1 MSDASESIPLASS
14 SQLAGDEVPDRL
26 TVPLPLPATALETAQ
41 SVAQRAAACV
51 GAEYSNIAL
60 LDETRASLRLFHGSF
75 LDPAIA
81 DRYTEVALDAPA
93 PIAFAV
99 HSREPVFLPDLE
111 SYREHFP
118 EMLADTVAAGVRG
131 TASLPVFRID
141 GTPLGAIG
149 FAWTDPPPFDVKL
162 KSALEAVALL
172 CTEAIEQAQRYDEEH
187 RIIVELQRRL
197 LGDDLPRSASIE
209 VAARY
214 LPAGG
219 ETVGGDWYE
228 GLRVDDDHIAFV
240 VGDVAGHGI
249 TAAADMALVRGMIT
263 ALLHSGVAVA
273 DVFSEVSQVMRQR
286 KAPLLATAA
295 LVVLDTAAD
304 TLQFATAGHPPP
316 VVLDVEGQVRFLDTA
331 NGPLIG
337 LDERFRIAE
346 APTLADT
353 APFPRGSTLVIY
365 TDGLVERRDRSFDTG
380 IEQLAAHLAHLPAP
394 LAPEALIDSLLDA
407 LIGDKAPADDI
418 AVLVVE
424 HLSAAP

>member
-1 MSDASESIPLASS
+1 MTIVIATLFTTDA
-14 SQLAGDEVPDRL
+14 AG
-26 TVPLPLPATALETAQ
+26 
-41 SVAQRAAACV
+41 
-51 GAEYSNIAL
+51 GK
-60 LDETRASLRLFHGSF
+60 
-75 LDPAIA
+75 
-81 DRYTEVALDAPA
+81 A
-93 PIAFAV
+93 PIAVAV
-99 HSREPVFLPDLE
+99 HSAKPVFLPSLE

-118 EMLADTVAAGVRG
+118 EILPDTSAAGVHA
-131 TASLPVFRID
+131 TASLPVFRTD

-149 FAWTDPPPFDVKL
+149 FAWTDPPPFDLKL

-197 LGDDLPRSASIE
+197 LDDDFPRSASIE

-219 ETVGGDWYE
+219 PTTVGDDWYE
-228 GLRVDDDHIAFV
+228 GLRIDEDHIAFV

-273 DVFSEVSQVMRQR
+273 DVFSEVSQVMLQR
-286 KAPLLATAA
+286 KAPLFATAA
-295 LVVLDTAAD
+295 LVVIDTAAD

-316 VVLDVEGQVRFLDTA
+316 VVLDLEGHVRFLDTA

-337 LDERFRIAE
+337 LDESFTITA
-346 APTLADT
+346 ALTLADT

-380 IEQLAAHLAHLPAP
+380 IEQIATHLAHLPAP
-394 LAPEALIDSLLDA
+394 LPLRHSLIHFST
-407 LIGDKAPADDI
+407 P
-418 AVLVVE
+418 
-424 HLSAAP
+424 S

>member
-1 MSDASESIPLASS
+1 MSDERVDSVGPVIAVP
-14 SQLAGDEVPDRL
+14 GDEPSDRL
-26 TVPLPLPATALETAQ
+26 TVPLPLPATALDTAQ

-81 DRYTEVALDAPA
+81 DRYTDLPLDAPA
-93 PIAFAV
+93 PIAVAV
-99 HSREPVFLPDLE
+99 HSGKAVFLPDLE

-118 EMLADTVAAGVRG
+118 EILPDTAAAGVRG

-149 FAWTDPPPFDVKL
+149 FAWTDPPPFDGKL

-197 LGDDLPRSASIE
+197 LDDLPQSASIE

-219 ETVGGDWYE
+219 PTSVGGDWYE
-228 GLRVDDDHIAFV
+228 GLRVDEDHIAFV
-240 VGDVAGHGI
+240 VGDVVGHGL

-263 ALLHSGVAVA
+263 ALLHSGVAAA

-295 LVVLDTAAD
+295 LVVLDTAAEML
-304 TLQFATAGHPPP
+304 TFATAGHPPP
-316 VVLDVEGQVRFLDTA
+316 LVLDLEGHVRFLDTA

-337 LDERFRIAE
+337 LDERFPIAE
-346 APTLADT
+346 ALTLADT
-353 APFPRGSTLVIY
+353 APFPRGSMLVIY
-365 TDGLVERRDRSFDTG
+365 TDGLVERRDRSFDAG
-380 IEQLAAHLAHLPAP
+380 IEQVLTHLAHLPAP

-418 AVLVVE
+418 AVLIVE